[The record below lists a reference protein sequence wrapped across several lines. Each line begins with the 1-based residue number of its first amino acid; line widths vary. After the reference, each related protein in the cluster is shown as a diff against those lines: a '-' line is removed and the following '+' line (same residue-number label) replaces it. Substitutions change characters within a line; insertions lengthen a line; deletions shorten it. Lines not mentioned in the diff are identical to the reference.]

1 MGKLK
6 YYEEE
11 QKTVN
16 VLKYQDNQ
24 LDELMKDSSERRNK
38 TDAEIEFLESQ
49 LSSLGVNPNDI
60 KPLSNP
66 CVPKKVMVYP

>member
-1 MGKLK
+1 MGKFK
-6 YYEEE
+6 YSEEE

-49 LSSLGVNPNDI
+49 LRSLGVNPNDI
-60 KPLSNP
+60 KPLSLSLIHI
-66 CVPKKVMVYP
+66 